1 MAKSNS
7 PQPTA
12 GSPVY
17 CSGPM
22 FSHGDKWEQHAIATA
37 LEGAKFT
44 TYLPQRDG
52 IEVGRVMGLL
62 NHPMLEGTSIAQHV
76 MLDVR
81 KWVFALDMFQL
92 LERCQSLVFNLDGR
106 TPDDGSVVETAA
118 AFAAGKPIVIFKTT
132 PITMLAG
139 ADNPMVEGLS
149 TSWSYVDSAAAVPPA
164 VTTAVAAMSK
174 QQYAYAGPPNVAA
187 LMGEGKEVWDVLEGL
202 RELPK
207 ETPEQWIEWLL
218 AIAKELLGGGKS
230 NRFER
235 KAPVSQPAGSA

>member
-1 MAKSNS
+1 MTNAN
-7 PQPTA
+7 QHAA

-22 FSHGDKWEQHAIATA
+22 FSVGDKWEQHAIATA
-37 LEGAKFT
+37 LQGAGFS

-52 IEVGRVMGLL
+52 IEVGKVMGLL
-62 NHPMLEGTSIAQHV
+62 DHPMLEGTSIAEHV
-76 MLDVR
+76 MLQVR

-92 LERCQSLVFNLDGR
+92 LERCGSLVLNLDGR
-106 TPDDGSVVETAA
+106 VPDDGSVVETAA
-118 AFAAGKPIVIFKTT
+118 AFTAGKPIVIYKTT

-149 TSWSYVDSAAAVPPA
+149 TSWSYAGDLKAVPTA
-164 VTTAVAAMSK
+164 VTGAVAGMAK
-174 QQYAYAGPPNVAA
+174 QPYSYAGPPNVAA
-187 LMGEGKEVWDVLEGL
+187 LMAEGKKVWDVLEGL

-218 AIAKELLGGGKS
+218 AIAKELLGGDKGK
-230 NRFER
+230 RFDR
-235 KAPVSQPAGSA
+235 AAPATAKP

>member
-1 MAKSNS
+1 MTKSNAS
-7 PQPTA
+7 PPAA

-22 FSHGDKWEQHAIATA
+22 FSHGDKWEQQAIATA
-37 LEGAKFT
+37 LEDAKFT

-62 NHPMLEGTSIAQHV
+62 NHPMLEGTTISQHV
-76 MLDVR
+76 MLEVR
-81 KWVFALDMFQL
+81 KWVFALDMYQL

-106 TPDDGSVVETAA
+106 APDDGSVVETAA

-149 TSWSYVDSAAAVPPA
+149 SIWAYTNAAKDVPKA
-164 VTTAVAAMSK
+164 IATAVAGAGK
-174 QQYAYAGPPNVAA
+174 QPYTYAGPPNVAA
-187 LMGEGKEVWDVLEGL
+187 LMAEGKEVWDVLEGL
-202 RELPK
+202 RALPK
-207 ETPEQWIEWLL
+207 ETPEQWVEWL
-218 AIAKELLGGGKS
+218 IKIGEELLGGGKS
-230 NRFER
+230 KRFDR
-235 KAPVSQPAGSA
+235 KGKAAAPARSG

>member
-1 MAKSNS
+1 MPKSNA
-7 PQPTA
+7 QPTA

-37 LEGAKFT
+37 LEKAKFT

-118 AFAAGKPIVIFKTT
+118 AFTAGKPLVIYKTS

-139 ADNPMVEGLS
+139 ADNPMVTGLS
-149 TSWSYVDSAAAVPPA
+149 SSWKYVEKVADVPQAVKA
-164 VTTAVAAMSK
+164 AVAAAK
-174 QQYAYAGPPNVAA
+174 PYDYAGPPNVAG
-187 LMGEGKEVWDVLEGL
+187 LIKEGEEVWDVLEGL
-202 RELPK
+202 REMPK
-207 ETPEQWIEWLL
+207 ETPEQLFAWLVKIGEHL
-218 AIAKELLGGGKS
+218 IAGDKGG
-230 NRFER
+230 RFKRGE
-235 KAPVSQPAGSA
+235 AQPAPAS

>member
-1 MAKSNS
+1 MTSSNA
-7 PQPTA
+7 PQYAP

-22 FSHGDKWEQHAIATA
+22 FSTGDKAEQAHVAKT
-37 LEGAKFT
+37 LEAANFS

-52 IEVGRVMGLL
+52 IEVGRVMALV
-62 NHPMLEGTSIAQHV
+62 NHPLLEGTTIAQDV
-76 MLDVR
+76 MLQVR

-92 LERCQSLVFNLDGR
+92 LERCESLVFNLDGR

-118 AFAAGKPIVIFKTT
+118 AYTAGKPIVIYKTT

-149 TSWSYVDSAAAVPPA
+149 STWSYSTERTEIVAALQAAVA
-164 VTTAVAAMSK
+164 GRAKLAYS
-174 QQYAYAGPPNVAA
+174 YAGPPNVAA
-187 LMGEGKEVWDVLEGL
+187 LMSEGSEVWDVLEGL
-202 RELPK
+202 RKLPK

-230 NRFER
+230 KRFAR
-235 KAPVSQPAGSA
+235 TPAAAQPAS

>member
-1 MAKSNS
+1 VTDSTTPA
-7 PQPTA
+7 A

-76 MLDVR
+76 MLQVR

-149 TSWSYVDSAAAVPPA
+149 TSWSYVGNAAAVPPA
-164 VTTAVAAMSK
+164 ITTAVAEMSK
-174 QQYAYAGPPNVAA
+174 QKYAYAGPPNVAA

-218 AIAKELLGGGKS
+218 KIAEELLDGDKPK
-230 NRFER
+230 RFER
-235 KAPVSQPAGSA
+235 KAPASAGAQTPG

>member
-1 MAKSNS
+1 VTKSNP

-62 NHPMLEGTSIAQHV
+62 NHPMLEGTTIAEHV
-76 MLDVR
+76 MLQVR

-118 AFAAGKPIVIFKTT
+118 AFTAGKPIVIFKTT

-149 TSWSYVDSAAAVPPA
+149 TSWSYVDGAAAVPKA
-164 VTTAVAAMSK
+164 IATAVAGMTK
-174 QQYAYAGPPNVAA
+174 QPYAYAGPPNVAA

-202 RELPK
+202 RKLPK
-207 ETPEQWIEWLL
+207 ETPEQWIEWILQ
-218 AIAKELLGGGKS
+218 IAKELLGDGTSK
-230 NRFER
+230 RFER
-235 KAPVSQPAGSA
+235 GAPEGVPAR

>member
-1 MAKSNS
+1 VTKSTQS
-7 PQPTA
+7 QPTA

-37 LEGAKFT
+37 LEHAKFT

-52 IEVGRVMGLL
+52 IEVGKVMGLL
-62 NHPMLEGTSIAQHV
+62 NHPMLEGTTIAQHV
-76 MLDVR
+76 MLQVR

-149 TSWSYVDSAAAVPPA
+149 TSWSYVDTAAAVPKA
-164 VTTAVAAMSK
+164 VTTAVAGMAK

-202 RELPK
+202 RGLPR
-207 ETPEQWIEWLL
+207 ETPEQWIEWIF
-218 AIAKELLGGGKS
+218 AIAKELLGDDKS
-230 NRFER
+230 KRFER
-235 KAPVSQPAGSA
+235 EAAAAAPAP

>member
-1 MAKSNS
+1 MTKSAQT
-7 PQPTA
+7 QPTA

-22 FSHGDKWEQHAIATA
+22 FSHGDKWEQQAIATA
-37 LEGAKFT
+37 LEDSKFT

-52 IEVGRVMGLL
+52 IEVGKVMGLL
-62 NHPMLEGTSIAQHV
+62 NHPMLEGTTISQHV
-76 MLDVR
+76 MLEVR

-118 AFAAGKPIVIFKTT
+118 AFTAGKPIVIFKTT

-149 TSWSYVDSAAAVPPA
+149 TSWSYVDGAAAVPKA
-164 VTTAVAAMSK
+164 VTAAVAAMTK
-174 QQYAYAGPPNVAA
+174 QPYAYAGPPNVAA

-202 RELPK
+202 RKLPK
-207 ETPEQWIEWLL
+207 ETPEQWIEWILQ
-218 AIAKELLGGGKS
+218 IAKELLGDGKS
-230 NRFER
+230 TRFER
-235 KAPVSQPAGSA
+235 KAPTAAPAP

>member
-1 MAKSNS
+1 MTDAT
-7 PQPTA
+7 PPTA

-37 LEGAKFT
+37 LEDAKFT

-52 IEVGRVMGLL
+52 IEVGKVMGLL
-62 NHPMLEGTSIAQHV
+62 NHPMLEGTTIAQHV
-76 MLDVR
+76 MLQVR

-106 TPDDGSVVETAA
+106 TPDDGSVVETSA

-149 TSWSYVDSAAAVPPA
+149 TSWSYVGGAAAVPKA
-164 VTTAVAAMSK
+164 VSAAVAAMAK
-174 QQYAYAGPPNVAA
+174 QPYTYAGPPNVAA
-187 LMGEGKEVWDVLEGL
+187 LMGEGKEVWDVLEGA
-202 RELPK
+202 RALPK
-207 ETPEQWIEWLL
+207 ETPEQWIEWLF
-218 AIAKELLGGGKS
+218 AIAKELLGDGKS
-230 NRFER
+230 KRFER
-235 KAPVSQPAGSA
+235 EAPAAAPAS

>member
-1 MAKSNS
+1 MTKSNAS
-7 PQPTA
+7 PPPP

-22 FSHGDKWEQHAIATA
+22 FSHGDKWEQQAIATA
-37 LEGAKFT
+37 LEHAKFT

-52 IEVGRVMGLL
+52 IEVGKVMGLL
-62 NHPMLEGTSIAQHV
+62 NHPMLEGTTISQHV
-76 MLDVR
+76 MLEVR
-81 KWVFALDMFQL
+81 KWVFALDMYQL

-106 TPDDGSVVETAA
+106 SPDDGSVVETAA

-149 TSWSYVDSAAAVPPA
+149 SSWSYVGDAKDVPKAVE
-164 VTTAVAAMSK
+164 TAVAGMAK
-174 QQYAYAGPPNVAA
+174 QAFSYTGPPNVAA
-187 LMGEGKEVWDVLEGL
+187 LMSEGKEVWDVLEGL

-207 ETPEQWIEWLL
+207 ETPEQWVEWL
-218 AIAKELLGGGKS
+218 IKIGEELLGGGKS
-230 NRFER
+230 KRSER
-235 KAPVSQPAGSA
+235 TPGVSEPAQSG